1 MISAI
6 GPGVLLLAAS
16 TLAGAPAPE
25 GSARVR
31 LGTATPIVT
40 SGLAI
45 SKLYSSGPRAREV
58 REPFVQV
65 REAGKTPFSAMKS
78 VTFTPTNEEVRG
90 FRGEHEVNVEIILR
104 AGTRITGSLAR
115 DGASTVSLAGESLKV
130 HLSTSEWLGD
140 SIGVEFGPA
149 PEP

>member
-1 MISAI
+1 MGA
-6 GPGVLLLAAS
+6 GVFLLAAS
-16 TLAGAPAPE
+16 TLAAG

-31 LGTATPIVT
+31 LGTATPVVT

-45 SKLYSSGPRAREV
+45 SKLYLSGPRAHEV
-58 REPFVQV
+58 LEPFVRV
-65 REAGKTPFSAMKS
+65 GAGKSPFSAMKS
-78 VTFTPTNEEVRG
+78 VTFTPTDEEVSG
-90 FRGEHEVNVEIILR
+90 FGGEHEVAVEIVLR
-104 AGTRITGSLAR
+104 TGTRITGSLTR
-115 DGASTVSLAGESLKV
+115 DGASTISLAGEGLKV

>member
-1 MISAI
+1 MRGAI
-6 GPGVLLLAAS
+6 GAGVFLLAAS
-16 TLAGAPAPE
+16 TLAAE

-45 SKLYSSGPRAREV
+45 SKLYLSGPHAHEV
-58 REPFVQV
+58 LEPFVRV
-65 REAGKTPFSAMKS
+65 GGAGKTPFSAMKS
-78 VTFTPTNEEVRG
+78 VTFTPTDEEVRG
-90 FRGEHEVNVEIILR
+90 SSGEHEVRVEIVLR
-104 AGTRITGSLAR
+104 TGTRITGSLTR
-115 DGASTVSLAGESLKV
+115 DGASTVSLAGEGLKV